1 MNNGD
6 SSSKSLSKWGCDTN
20 FWRKEGWGQQH
31 VLSTCGNHA
40 RDRLPTC
47 WSAQRSPHHK
57 HTLLSCQQPQFSL
70 AQNLSRDLSRLQQS
84 STPKLSPT
92 SSPLSIKGSA
102 SVVHLRIEA
111 TPVLTF
117 NSDLL
122 RICMDL
128 FIWQNLSPKRG
139 LESDDGG
146 RSLKQGQSVLSV
158 RLWGLHQQPQHLN
171 LSEGKTESWNRK
183 NKKEVSPT

>member
-1 MNNGD
+1 MGIPPLNPYPNGVVTQIFEEKKAEVSNMSWAPVGIMLEID
-6 SSSKSLSKWGCDTN
+6 SAPADL
-20 FWRKEGWGQQH
+20 F
-31 VLSTCGNHA
+31 
-40 RDRLPTC
+40 
-47 WSAQRSPHHK
+47 SAPPRHT

-102 SVVHLRIEA
+102 SVVHLRMEA

-128 FIWQNLSPKRG
+128 FIWQNLSPEKG
-139 LESDDGG
+139 SESDDGV
-146 RSLKQGQSVLSV
+146 RSLKQGRSVPSV
-158 RLWGLHQQPQHLN
+158 RLWDFHQQPQHLN

-183 NKKEVSPT
+183 NKKEASPT